1 MVMFVRSFCVC
12 VILIACVQE
21 EGSDIQN
28 PMDVPVAG
36 CVDAEPGAGVAQK
49 KSKTKKVNWLI
60 TYGAS
65 GRNITARMLME
76 TECLTVDECYTS
88 RDSAHKYTLIHL
100 EKRVSQTALE
110 SVVEAVCK
118 RYGLVSNHVYG
129 MEAIQSGTTDEFGSI
144 RENPLL
150 KWLVQDFEKG
160 NPNFELWVAPEQA
173 SKALLRGNMRVKE
186 EVFFRKLMK
195 WPKER
200 LVTTLLLE
208 RENARRLQQH
218 ADAMQAGQGASVRDV
233 SGAIVA

>member
-1 MVMFVRSFCVC
+1 MKILLKTLVQVSLLILLKPHLQLGKMHKRKPNASSMSFENWKALGRMVMFVHSFCVC

-76 TECLTVDECYTS
+76 TKFLTVDECYTS

-110 SVVEAVCK
+110 NVVEAVCK

-150 KWLVQDFEKG
+150 KEGLKH
-160 NPNFELWVAPEQA
+160 
-173 SKALLRGNMRVKE
+173 SSSR
-186 EVFFRKLMK
+186 
-195 WPKER
+195 
-200 LVTTLLLE
+200 
-208 RENARRLQQH
+208 
-218 ADAMQAGQGASVRDV
+218 
-233 SGAIVA
+233 